1 MPALPARYRA
11 QRLIK
16 RGGTAEVYEALLP
29 GPDGLERRV
38 ALKRLLPGWAQDP
51 SLRSSFFDEA
61 KIASQLSHPNLI
73 TLLDFGVLD
82 ERPFQVLEYVDGLSL
97 TDVMERRQGQ
107 PLSVP
112 LALYLVREL
121 ANGLA
126 YVHRATD
133 REGRPLGLV
142 HRDVTANNVLVSYA
156 GDVKLGDFGIAYALR
171 RAQITKVG
179 FTKGTAA
186 FMAPEQAMGA
196 PVEARTDLFSAG
208 CLLHWLLAGESPIAD
223 ANVRARAYA
232 GESVALDPRVP
243 PGVATVIGRCLR
255 LRPEQRYPS
264 ADALG
269 EALWIELRDHLAK
282 DPRVSLRELMERLR
296 PNAQRAAHPVGDLFD
311 LQLLES
317 LGGDQPVRRF
327 SSIVRPPPPRDP
339 SWATASNGVASA
351 EAATAVVH
359 AESVEPPLP
368 PTALSGRGALADN
381 AITRAVDP
389 TTLPGTRLIPEPVGA
404 TRVVAFT
411 QRPFPWSVGI
421 LAFVLMLGLG
431 IGLGISLRRP
441 PPSSIAPRADL
452 SPALGVTASSTAGPV
467 VSPRAA
473 DPPGVDEL
481 EPIAIDPLPA
491 EEGRGRTNEGRRPRR
506 IGARPEADPPALKVE
521 QALKAKQLRASDL
534 SLDPAARTAL
544 QAWRRA
550 EGAARTGAEL
560 RLLTAIEAFRVEPAA
575 LEAELAA
582 LEELLRQI
590 LSRPGSPEPA
600 SLDRRL
606 IDLRVAAHEAKD
618 PNERL
623 VVARRIRGFVAELRS
638 QP

>member
-1 MPALPARYRA
+1 MPARYRA
-11 QRLIK
+11 HRLIK
-16 RGGTAEVYEALLP
+16 RGGTAEVYEALIP

-61 KIASQLSHPNLI
+61 KIASQLSHPNLV
-73 TLLDFGVLD
+73 TLLDYGVLD

-97 TDVMERRQGQ
+97 SDVMDRRQGQ
-107 PLSVP
+107 PLPVP

-121 ANGLA
+121 AHGLA

-208 CLLHWLLAGESPIAD
+208 CLLHLLLAGESPIAD

-232 GESVALDPRVP
+232 GESVPLDPRVP
-243 PGVATVIGRCLR
+243 QGIATVIGRCLR

-269 EALWIELRDHLAK
+269 EALWVELREHLEK
-282 DPRVSLRELMERLR
+282 DPRVLLRELVERLR

-327 SSIVRPPPPRDP
+327 SSIVRPAPRGP
-339 SWATASNGVASA
+339 SWDATSKGTGAA

-359 AESVEPPLP
+359 PEGVEPISPA
-368 PTALSGRGALADN
+368 TELSPRGAPADD
-381 AITRAVDP
+381 AVTRAVDP

-404 TRVVAFT
+404 TRVVTLAE
-411 QRPFPWSVGI
+411 RPLPWSLGI

-431 IGLGISLRRP
+431 IGLGASLRRP
-441 PPSSIAPRADL
+441 SPSPIEPQADGPPEPGA
-452 SPALGVTASSTAGPV
+452 TATVAAGPV
-467 VSPRAA
+467 VSPRLAAPPAETEFDPIPGEPPAA
-473 DPPGVDEL
+473 DD
-481 EPIAIDPLPA
+481 
-491 EEGRGRTNEGRRPRR
+491 GRGRGNEGRRPRR
-506 IGARPEADPPALKVE
+506 HGARAEADLSASRVD
-521 QALKAKQLRASDL
+521 QALQARLLRTSDL
-534 SLDPAARTAL
+534 TLDPRTRAAL

-550 EGAARTGAEL
+550 DGASRSAAEA
-560 RLLTAIEAFRVEPAA
+560 RLLTALESFRVEPSA

-582 LEELLRQI
+582 LEELLRQV

-600 SLDRRL
+600 TLDRRL
-606 IDLRVAAHEAKD
+606 IDLRIASHEAGSD
-618 PNERL
+618 AERL
-623 VVARRIRGFVAELRS
+623 AVARRIRAFVAELQA

>member
-11 QRLIK
+11 LRLIK

-38 ALKRLLPGWAQDP
+38 ALKRLLPGWAAEP
-51 SLRSSFFDEA
+51 SLRGSFFDEA

-73 TLLDFGVLD
+73 SLLDYGVLD

-97 TDVMERRQGQ
+97 SDVMERRQGQ
-107 PLSVP
+107 VFPVP

-121 ANGLA
+121 AHGLA

-223 ANVRARAYA
+223 PNVRARTYA
-232 GESVALDPRVP
+232 GESVPLDPRVP

-255 LRPEQRYPS
+255 LRPEQRY
-264 ADALG
+264 ATAEALG
-269 EALWIELRDHLAK
+269 EALWIELREHLAK

-296 PNAQRAAHPVGDLFD
+296 PNAQRSAHPVGDLFD

-327 SSIVRPPPPRDP
+327 SSIVRPAPRDT
-339 SWATASNGVASA
+339 SWPTTPNEPGPA
-351 EAATAVVH
+351 EVATAVVH
-359 AESVEPPLP
+359 AEAVEPALP
-368 PTALSGRGALADN
+368 PTALSSRGSLADN
-381 AITRAVDP
+381 AVTRAVDP
-389 TTLPGTRLIPEPVGA
+389 TTLPGTRLIPEPAGA
-404 TRVVAFT
+404 TRVVTFT
-411 QRPFPWSVGI
+411 ERPLPWSLGI
-421 LAFVLMLGLG
+421 FAFVMMLGLG
-431 IGLGISLRRP
+431 IGLGVSLRRP
-441 PPSSIAPRADL
+441 APSPIAPQADA
-452 SPALGVTASSTAGPV
+452 PRPRGATATVAAGPV
-467 VSPRAA
+467 VSPRTTEL
-473 DPPGVDEL
+473 PPGAEID
-481 EPIAIDPLPA
+481 PIGVEPLPA
-491 EEGRGRTNEGRRPRR
+491 DEGRGRAIEGRRPRR
-506 IGARPEADPPALKVE
+506 VGPRPEADPSMIKVE
-521 QALKAKQLRASDL
+521 QVLRAKQLQTSDL
-534 SLDPAARTAL
+534 SLDPVTKAAL
-544 QAWRRA
+544 HSWRRA
-550 EGAARTGAEL
+550 DGPSRPGAEA
-560 RLLTAIEAFRVEPAA
+560 RLLAAIEAFRVEPTA
-575 LEAELAA
+575 LDAELSA
-582 LEELLRQI
+582 LEELLRKV

-606 IDLRVAAHEAKD
+606 IDLRVAGHQAKSD
-618 PNERL
+618 AERL
-623 VVARRIRGFVAELRS
+623 VVARQVRAFMAELRA